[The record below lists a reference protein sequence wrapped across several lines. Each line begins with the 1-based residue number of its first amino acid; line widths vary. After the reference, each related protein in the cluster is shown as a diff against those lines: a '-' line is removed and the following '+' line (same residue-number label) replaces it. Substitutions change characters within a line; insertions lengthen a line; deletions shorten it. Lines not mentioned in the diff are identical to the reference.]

1 MPVVS
6 PLADPAAGPLR
17 SVPALARAAGL
28 AAAVAAAYAAAGAV
42 GVWMAWPGHTPVVL
56 WPAAGVGLAAAVR
69 LGWRAV
75 PGLAAGALAV
85 NLASGGPG
93 WGDPVIAAGNVGG
106 AVVGGWVVRR
116 RGRDRVRLD
125 EVGDVG
131 VLLVAAAAGA
141 AVAAAAGAGALW
153 ATGHLAAG
161 EVGRGLAVWW
171 AGDAA
176 GVLFLAPALLGPA
189 GRVAGPGRL
198 GVGPARVG
206 LAAAAAVALILALT
220 PTAPRHAVAAA
231 CLPAVAVAA
240 TRYGPRGAALANLL
254 SAAVA
259 AAVVLAGAGE
269 ADRHALVAFLGVSA
283 VTGLCLGAITAERD
297 AALARV
303 AADGDAR
310 AADRARFQALLEH
323 SHDIVAVLGP
333 DGRCAFV
340 TAAATRIVG
349 RDRDWFVGGDPFA
362 NVHPDDLPLAR
373 LVFADV
379 LAHPGVPT
387 RVELRFRTAA
397 GGWVWLEVI
406 GTNFLDR
413 PGVGG
418 VVVNARDVTERRA
431 VETRLREARALLEAT
446 GRLARIGGWE
456 YVVPEDRLTWS
467 EQTYRIHEVSP
478 AEFTPTVAAAV
489 DFYAPEAR
497 PVIRAAVERAAAT
510 GEGWDLVLGFVTAR
524 GRKLWVNAIGQVET
538 RGGKPYRLFG
548 TFQDVTARVESERA
562 VQRLEEQF
570 RQAQKLEAVAR
581 LAGGVAHDFNNLL
594 TVINGFGE
602 MIAADAPPGSPTAE
616 LVAHVLAAGGRA
628 ADLTRQLL
636 AFSRKRPPTAGAVD
650 LAAVVDGL
658 RPLLAPLT
666 GDEVRLVTR
675 AAPVPPVHADR
686 GQVESVVMNL
696 CVNARDA
703 MPGGGTLAV
712 ETGVVE
718 VPDPPGP
725 ADPPPGRWVVLAVSD
740 TGTGI
745 PEEVRP
751 HLFEPFF
758 TTKEIG
764 KGTGLG
770 LPTVYGIVTTAGGH
784 VRYTTEM
791 GRGTTFR
798 AYFPAPPDEWPA
810 GDHRLTAEEAARAD
824 PAAEPVGSGRP
835 VVLLVEDQPAVR
847 ELSCQVLAGAGFEV
861 VTADDGPDAL
871 ARLAALPAPPAVLVT
886 DVRMPRMGGR
896 ELADRVRA
904 ACPGVRVLFVS
915 GFSPETVLPAGPTAD
930 EAFLA
935 KPFGVDRLADAVR
948 GLVGPATH
956 PDG

>member
-1 MPVVS
+1 MHVAA
-6 PLADPAAGPLR
+6 PLADPAVGPPRLR
-17 SVPALARAAGL
+17 PALARAAGV
-28 AAAVAAAYAAAGAV
+28 AAAVAAAYALAGA
-42 GVWMAWPGHTPVVL
+42 GGLWLAWPGRAPVVL
-56 WPAAGVGLAAAVR
+56 WPAAGVALAAVVR
-69 LGWRAV
+69 FGWRAV
-75 PGLAAGALAV
+75 PGVAAGALAV
-85 NLASGGPG
+85 ALAYRGPE
-93 WGDPVIAAGNVGG
+93 WTDPVVAAGNVAG
-106 AVVGGWVVRR
+106 AAVGGWVVRR
-116 RGRDRVRLD
+116 GRRGRLPLDR
-125 EVGDVG
+125 VGDVG
-131 VLLVAAAAGA
+131 RLLAGAAAGA
-141 AVAAAAGAGALW
+141 AVAAAVGPAAFW
-153 ATGHLAAG
+153 AAG
-161 EVGRGLAVWW
+161 WLPAADVWRGMAVWW
-171 AGDAA
+171 AGDVA
-176 GVLFLAPALLGPA
+176 GVLFVAPALLGPA
-189 GRVAGPGRL
+189 GRRPGPGRL
-198 GVGPARVG
+198 GVGTARVG

-240 TRYGPRGAALANLL
+240 TRYGPRGAAAANLL
-254 SAAVA
+254 SAAA
-259 AAVVLAGAGE
+259 AAGVVLAGAGG
-269 ADRHALVAFLGVSA
+269 ADQHALVAFLAVSA

-297 AALARV
+297 AALARL

-310 AADRARFQALLEH
+310 VADRARFLALLEH
-323 SHDIVAVLGP
+323 SHDIVAVL
-333 DGRCAFV
+333 DRDARCLFA
-340 TAAATRIVG
+340 TAAAARVVG
-349 RDRDWFVGGDPFA
+349 RDRGWVVGGEPLA
-362 NVHPDDLPLAR
+362 GVHPDDLPLAR
-373 LVFADV
+373 LLFADV

-387 RVELRFRTAA
+387 RVEARFRAAA

-406 GTNFLDR
+406 ATNFLDR
-413 PGVGG
+413 PAVGG
-418 VVVNARDVTERRA
+418 VVVNARDVSERRA
-431 VETRLREARALLEAT
+431 VETRLRDAQALLEAT

-467 EQTYRIHEVSP
+467 EQTYRIHEVGP
-478 AEFTPTVAAAV
+478 ADFTPTVAGAV
-489 DFYAPEAR
+489 AFYAPEAR
-497 PVIRAAVERAAAT
+497 PVIAAAVERAVAT
-510 GEGWDLVLGFVTAR
+510 GEGWDLVLGLVTAR
-524 GRKLWVNAIGQVET
+524 GRKLWVNAVGQVET
-538 RGGKPYRLFG
+538 RAGRPYRVFG
-548 TFQDVTARVESERA
+548 TFQDVTARVEAEKA
-562 VQRLEEQF
+562 VGRLEEQF

-602 MIAADAPPGSPTAE
+602 MVAASAVPGSPTAE
-616 LVAHVLAAGGRA
+616 LIGHVLAAGGRA

-650 LAAVVDGL
+650 LAAVVEGL

-666 GDEVRLVTR
+666 GDEVRLVAR
-675 AAPVPPVHADR
+675 AAPVPPVVADR

-703 MPGGGTLAV
+703 MPGGGTLTV
-712 ETGVVE
+712 ETGVAE

-725 ADPPPGRWVVLAVSD
+725 DDPPPGRWVVLAVTD

-758 TTKEIG
+758 TTKEVG

-791 GRGTTFR
+791 GKGTTFR
-798 AYFPAPPDEWPA
+798 AYFPAAPGDPPAAADGPRSAVRPAAPA
-810 GDHRLTAEEAARAD
+810 GRAGV
-824 PAAEPVGSGRP
+824 PGRP
-835 VVLLVEDQPAVR
+835 LVLLVEDQPAVR
-847 ELSCQVLAGAGFEV
+847 ELSAQVLAGAGFEV
-861 VTADDGPDAL
+861 VSAADGPGA
-871 ARLAALPAPPAVLVT
+871 LAALAGLPAAPAVLVT

-904 ACPGVRVLFVS
+904 AHPGVRVLFVS

-935 KPFGVDRLADAVR
+935 KPFRVDQLAAAVR
-948 GLVGPATH
+948 ALAAPTH